1 MNIKEYHKCLSN
13 ALQAAANPVVAA
25 GAKKYMK
32 DQSEFFGV
40 GSPLRK
46 EILCDFL
53 KTNKLPDI
61 KDIPEFAELCWNSP
75 QREMQYCCMEIMFRL
90 RKHFT
95 PEHIPL
101 FEKLIQHK
109 GWWDSVDFIA
119 PSLAGFV
126 LKNNPEIVDDV
137 VSRWQNHDNMWM
149 RRSAILHQ
157 LKYKNDTNEKR
168 LFETC
173 KKLAHEKEF
182 FIRKAIGW
190 ALREY
195 SKVNP
200 KAVMQFVAAAELS
213 GLSQREAL
221 KRIQ

>member
-1 MNIKEYHKCLSN
+1 MTIKEYHKCLSD

-46 EILCDFL
+46 EILGDFL

-61 KDIPEFAELCWNSP
+61 KNIPAFAELCWNSP
-75 QREMQYCCMEIMFRL
+75 QREMQYCCMEIMFRV
-90 RKHFT
+90 RKKIT

-101 FEKLIQHK
+101 FEKLIQNK

-126 LKNNPEIVDDV
+126 LKNNPEIIDDV

-200 KAVMQFVAAAELS
+200 EAVKQFVARTELS